1 MLASAGLVATAVD
14 LELTKLDGTLAVICT
29 IGSWLTA
36 LATRL
41 PGIRRRR
48 MDRESER
55 AWPGGD
61 DGPALPGEPAEDYHV
76 PEPYEPEEA
85 GPLPPDQVAA
95 ADTQGMG
102 EGG

>member
-1 MLASAGLVATAVD
+1 MAGTSVD
-14 LELTKLDGTLAVICT
+14 LQLHKLDGALSIITT
-29 IGSWLTA
+29 IGAA
-36 LATRL
+36 LAGL
-41 PGIRRRR
+41 IGGIPMRRRHH
-48 MDRESER
+48 DDEGER
-55 AWPGGD
+55 SWPG

-85 GPLPPDQVAA
+85 PPPPPGEVAA